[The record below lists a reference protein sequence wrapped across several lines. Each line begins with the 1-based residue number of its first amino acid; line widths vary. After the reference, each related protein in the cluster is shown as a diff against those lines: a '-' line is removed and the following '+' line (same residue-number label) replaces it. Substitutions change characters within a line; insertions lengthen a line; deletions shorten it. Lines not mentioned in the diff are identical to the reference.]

1 MLKRLFAIGLFA
13 AVTAACVGTTGSG
26 LVTFKAFG
34 AGPADVT
41 NHQLSFV
48 NGKGWNITLTK
59 ATLHVGALY
68 LNRSV
73 PVSGGQTR
81 SCYETGV
88 YVAQVLDGADLDLLN
103 PAEQPFPS
111 PGSGTADPAAT
122 GEVWLTGGRVDDEDD
137 RTIIADV
144 EGTATKGVTSMRFEG
159 TITIGRNRVPVATN
173 PALPG
178 ANPVCLY
185 RIVTPIAVNV
195 TPQSGGSLVVRA
207 DPRGWFA
214 NVDLGALAPVT
225 ATSDLRRF
233 ADDSSDEASANL
245 FAGLRAAEG
254 VYTFAWHP

>member
-1 MLKRLFAIGLFA
+1 MKRLFAAGLFA
-13 AVTAACVGTTGSG
+13 FVTTACVGTTGSG

-34 AGPADVT
+34 AGPTDVS
-41 NHQLSFV
+41 NHTLSFV
-48 NGKGWNITLTK
+48 NGKGWNITLSK

-103 PAEQPFPS
+103 PAQQPFPN
-111 PGSGTADPAAT
+111 PGSGTADPAET
-122 GEVWLTGGRVDDEDD
+122 GEVWLTGARIDDEDD

-144 EGTATKGVTSMRFEG
+144 EGTATNGTTSMRFEG
-159 TITIGRNRVPVATN
+159 TVTIGRNRVPVATD

-185 RIVTPIAVNV
+185 RIVTPIPVNV
-195 TPQSGGSLVVRA
+195 TPERTGSLLMRA

-214 NVDLGALAPVT
+214 NVDLGALTPVS
-225 ATSDLRRF
+225 ADSDLRRF
-233 ADDSSDEASANL
+233 SDDSSDEASANL
-245 FAGLRAAEG
+245 FDGLRAAEG
-254 VYTFAWHP
+254 VYTFAWQP